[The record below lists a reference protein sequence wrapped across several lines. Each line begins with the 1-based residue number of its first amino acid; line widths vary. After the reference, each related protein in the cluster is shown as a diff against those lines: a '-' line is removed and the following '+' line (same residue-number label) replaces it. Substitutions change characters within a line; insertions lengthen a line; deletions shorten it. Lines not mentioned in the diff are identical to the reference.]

1 MKEELPFVSVCTP
14 TFNRRPFIP
23 FIKRCFLEQD
33 YPQERMEWIVV
44 DDGTDKVRDL
54 FTDIPNVKYFSLDE
68 KMKLGKKR
76 NYMHTKC
83 SGDIIVYMDDDDYY
97 PPERVS
103 HAVERLQSDDKVL
116 CSGSSEVYVWFHKLE
131 KMYRFGPYSK
141 THATAGTFAFKKEL
155 LEITSYEDDTSMAE
169 EKHFLKN
176 YTIPFIQLDPL
187 KTILVFSHSQN
198 TYDKSKLLQGSENN
212 PMLNESVLRA
222 NDFISNEE
230 LRKFYTSQ
238 LHEHIEGYELG
249 ELKYKPDVVE
259 QTKKIEEMRRSR
271 VQERFLVRKNE
282 DGTETRM
289 TLEDIV
295 KYVNVLKQE
304 IVKRN
309 AIINQ
314 LLQKNIT

>member
-44 DDGTDKVRDL
+44 DDGTDKVGDL

-131 KMYRFGPYSK
+131 QMYRFGPYSK

-169 EKHFLKN
+169 EKYFLKN

-212 PMLNESVLRA
+212 PMLNESVLRP

-238 LHEHIEGYELG
+238 LHEEIKGYELG
-249 ELKYKPDVVE
+249 DLKHKPDVVE